1 MDGQI
6 ISFMQQAMKAA
17 EIVDLSY
24 TLEPGMPVWP
34 THARFG
40 AIVYETYDDGDIS
53 MHRQLSF
60 GEHSGTHLDAPR
72 HFFKEGK
79 SIEEVDVRSVIGRG
93 VMIDAGFLKPCE
105 AYTLGMLQEFE
116 AQNGEIKEGDIILL
130 HFGWEERYGL
140 GKAAQ
145 EFLKDWPGLGGGA
158 AQYLLDKKV
167 SCVGTDALALDPFGS
182 ETYPCHNILL
192 GAGIPILENLTNLH
206 KLPVF
211 SYVIGLANKVKDGS
225 GTPIRVIALTENAL
239 SSAACPDADSN
250 EKDTQKGKV

>member
-6 ISFMQQAMKAA
+6 ISFMQQAMAVA

-40 AIVYETYDDGDIS
+40 AIVYETYEDGDIS

-60 GEHSGTHLDAPR
+60 GEHTGTHLDAPK
-72 HFFKEGK
+72 HFFKDGS

-93 VMIDAGFLKPCE
+93 VMIDAGFLNPCE
-105 AYTLGMLQEFE
+105 AYTLDMLHEFE
-116 AQNGEIKEGDIILL
+116 SQNGPVREGDIILL

-140 GKAAQ
+140 GKDAQ
-145 EFLKDWPGLGGGA
+145 EFLKDWSGLGGDT

-167 SCVGTDALALDPFGS
+167 SCVGTDALSLDPFGGAS
-182 ETYPCHNILL
+182 YPCHDILL

-211 SYVIGLANKVKDGS
+211 SYVIGLANKIKEGS
-225 GTPIRVIALTENAL
+225 ASPIRVIALT
-239 SSAACPDADSN
+239 
-250 EKDTQKGKV
+250 QKG